1 MFFFNI
7 DFFRFWLPFCLP
19 SWGPKKWVFFVFFS
33 KMFPRG
39 VQEAPRAAQEA
50 SRGLQSRILE
60 GFGFILDR
68 SCEFFRCFLGLGP
81 RGAQEALRGSREAPR
96 GVQERVFEG
105 FGRSFGL
112 FLDGFLR
119 DFLTMFLPS
128 KPSKSCS
135 HLGGSCSRFSSS
147 SSSRTVLLFRVVF
160 LALKT
165 IVTFNSFNSSSRLFW
180 ELSSWHSKLKLFYR
194 QCDVFPVTSCLWIL
208 FFRVVFLALKEKLY
222 INRCF
227 WHSKLKFLF

>member
-19 SWGPKKWVFFVFFS
+19 SWGPKLGVFWCFFQ
-33 KMFPRG
+33 RWT
-39 VQEAPRAAQEA
+39 QEA
-50 SRGLQSRILE
+50 SKRPQERPKRLQE
-60 GFGFILDR
+60 G
-68 SCEFFRCFLGLGP
+68 SKAEFWKVLALFWIDLVSFFDVFWGWV
-81 RGAQEALRGSREAPR
+81 QEVPKRLSEVPERPR

-119 DFLTMFLPS
+119 DFLTLFLPS

-180 ELSSWHSKLKLFYR
+180 ELSSWHSNLKLFYR